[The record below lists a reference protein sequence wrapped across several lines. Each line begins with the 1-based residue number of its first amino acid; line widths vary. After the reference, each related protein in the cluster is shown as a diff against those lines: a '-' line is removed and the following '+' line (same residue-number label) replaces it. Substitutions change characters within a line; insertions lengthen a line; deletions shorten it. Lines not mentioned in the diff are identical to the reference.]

1 MAPGAQ
7 QQPSSVLFVCSMN
20 AVRSPMAEA
29 LMKYLFPGRIYV
41 QSAGVRPGETDPLTT
56 AVMDEVGLDLSRHR
70 PRSFDE
76 IDDASFDLII
86 TLAPEAHHWALE
98 LTRTMAA
105 DVEYWPTLDPSLVE
119 GNREQQLDAY
129 RAIRDQLMQKIKRR
143 FDWRGGPS
151 V

>member
-41 QSAGVRPGETDPLTT
+41 QSAGVRPGEADPLTT

-119 GNREQQLDAY
+119 GSREQQLDAY
-129 RAIRDQLMQKIKRR
+129 RAIRDQLMQKIKQR